1 MSGRAGMVEEE
12 RAMRPNQ
19 IRVPSPVAAFWQ
31 EKWERRMKAEKADC
45 AVPNILERCGARLLK

>member
-1 MSGRAGMVEEE
+1 MEEE

-19 IRVPSPVAAFWQ
+19 IRVPSPAAAFWQ